1 MEDKYILYF
10 ESKGKIEKIKY
21 DSFNEAKESYE
32 KCGSLIRFLYQP
44 NKTYFIGTLSSTGY
58 KVGHDHLYHKDTA
71 KCTGLFIAEN
81 KNQIM
86 KFLDKINWH
95 HQGAGKSSKARLYGN
110 KGYGFLVKNDN
121 DNFEDYLIDDYLNSF
136 NINYPS
142 MVESGFGAINI
153 KNYISKYNP
162 YRMS

>member
-32 KCGSLIRFLYQP
+32 KCDSLIRFLYQP

-71 KCTGLFIAEN
+71 KCTGLFIAKN

-86 KFLDKINWH
+86 KFLDKANWH
-95 HQGAGKSSKARLYGN
+95 HQGASNSSKARLYGN
-110 KGYGFLVKNDN
+110 KGYGFLLKNDN
-121 DNFEDYLIDDYLNSF
+121 NEFEYRIINYYLTSF
-136 NINYPS
+136 NIGFPS
-142 MVESGFGAINI
+142 MLESGFGAIDLE
-153 KNYISKYNP
+153 KYYSRNNP
-162 YRMS
+162 YRIY